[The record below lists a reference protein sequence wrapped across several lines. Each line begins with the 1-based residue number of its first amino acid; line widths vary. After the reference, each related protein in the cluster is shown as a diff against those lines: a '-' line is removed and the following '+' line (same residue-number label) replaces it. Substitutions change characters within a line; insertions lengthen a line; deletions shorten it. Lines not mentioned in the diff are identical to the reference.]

1 MCTPPTRGWVTPDL
15 DGKYPTL
22 NQNWFSIYCDFGL
35 YLHLETLALMTRRV
49 TDRATDWK
57 RQKIHNRTEY
67 SAVIL
72 NGYDDWTMA
81 WTIGSVNK
89 CKMEIWKL
97 AVNILQPPLM
107 VSAVSAM
114 CGSLAASWCPP
125 YRRCSTGPCW
135 GPPTT
140 LHRSVASIPMGM

>member
-22 NQNWFSIYCDFGL
+22 NQNWFSIYCEFICILRPWHWWPDVWQTVQQTGKDTKSII
-35 YLHLETLALMTRRV
+35 EQSTV
-49 TDRATDWK
+49 QW
-57 RQKIHNRTEY
+57 
-67 SAVIL
+67 L

-81 WTIGSVNK
+81 WTIVPMNK
-89 CKMEIWKL
+89 WKMEIWKL

-107 VSAVSAM
+107 VSALSAM